1 MLRVNYKAEALQQI
15 HTGADENHGT
25 VTLLR
30 REKRRLKTPV
40 KFTSKFKSEQE
51 RRETLLTILL
61 AVYKSID
68 KDLKASNYGFYDAY
82 ASKILAATGV
92 KTRYEFLTEL
102 CKSCGVRTIVE
113 KDNSAVIKAIDIFS
127 DEELLQT
134 IRSEHQY
141 LMLMLR
147 DHVQTKGK
155 SDFFNQ
161 DNSASSLTFEK
172 HFEWIPFIAGNSV
185 RGVIRRIVM
194 RDFLERIGVN
204 KESWGVEKDMY
215 HQLMTGGNITSSTA
229 FEDIE
234 LREKYIFLCPMI
246 GLLGSAIGNMTI
258 QGSMKTGALR
268 PMCKEH
274 GNGDVSFWETIGRA
288 FGTRSDTSKT
298 ERDIRI
304 DQAETDDKS
313 ANQMKY
319 EFEVFNTGTLFDG
332 DFVLVSDDKTLVSAF
347 WYALKLWK
355 EFGFVGGNSARGYGK
370 MDLQIDIPESA
381 EKMYLEHIENVKND
395 ALDFFAIPRKQ
406 ALKNVLA

>member
-61 AVYKSID
+61 SVYRSID
-68 KDLKASNYGFYDAY
+68 QDLKSSNYGFYDAY

-92 KTRYEFLTEL
+92 RTRYEFLTEL
-102 CKSCGVRTIVE
+102 CKSCGVRTIAD
-113 KDNSAVIKAIDIFS
+113 KDNGSVMKSINVFS

-147 DHVQTKGK
+147 DRIQTKGQPNL
-155 SDFFNQ
+155 FTQ
-161 DNSASSLTFEK
+161 DKEAPNLTFEK
-172 HFEWIPFIAGNSV
+172 HFEWIPLIGGNSV

-204 KESWGVEKDMY
+204 REEWGIEKDMY

-234 LREKYIFLCPMI
+234 LREKYIYLCPMI

-258 QGSMKTGALR
+258 QGRMKTGGLR
-268 PMCKEH
+268 PVCKEH
-274 GNGDVSFWETIGRA
+274 GNGDVSFWETISRA
-288 FGTRSDTSKT
+288 FGTRSDSSKT
-298 ERDIRI
+298 ERDIHI
-304 DQAETDDKS
+304 EQVQTSDKS

-332 DFVLVSDDKTLVSAF
+332 DFVLVSDDEILASAF

-370 MDLQIDIPESA
+370 MDFKIDIPEGA
-381 EKMYLEHIENVKND
+381 ETAYLEHIENVKDD
-395 ALDFFAIPRKQ
+395 ALDFFAVPRKKPLN
-406 ALKNVLA
+406 ALA

>member
-1 MLRVNYKAEALQQI
+1 MLRINYKAEALQQI

-51 RRETLLTILL
+51 RRETLLTVLL

-68 KDLKASNYGFYDAY
+68 QDLKSSNYGFYDAY
-82 ASKILAATGV
+82 ASKVLASTGV
-92 KTRYEFLTEL
+92 RTRYEFLTEL
-102 CKSCGVRTIVE
+102 CKSCGVRTIAD
-113 KDNSAVIKAIDIFS
+113 KDNTAVMKAIDSFS

-147 DHVQTKGK
+147 DRIQTKGQPNL
-155 SDFFNQ
+155 FNQ
-161 DNSASSLTFEK
+161 NDATPNLTFEK
-172 HFEWIPFIAGNSV
+172 HFDWIPLIGGNSV

-204 KESWGVEKDMY
+204 KEAWGVEKDMY

-234 LREKYIFLCPMI
+234 LREKYIYLCPMI

-258 QGSMKTGALR
+258 QGRMKTGALR
-268 PMCKEH
+268 PICKEH
-274 GNGDVSFWETIGRA
+274 GNGDVSFWETISRA

-298 ERDIRI
+298 ERDIYI
-304 DQAETDDKS
+304 EQVTTADKS

-332 DFVLVSDDKTLVSAF
+332 DFVLVSEDEILISAF

-355 EFGFVGGNSARGYGK
+355 EFGYVGGNSARGYGK
-370 MDLQIDIPESA
+370 MDFQIEIPEGA
-381 EKMYLEHIENVKND
+381 ENKYLEHIEQVKD
-395 ALDFFAIPRKQ
+395 TALAFFAKPR
-406 ALKNVLA
+406 LTELEVLA